1 MPGPTASERA
11 ACLIPKNNEQLT
23 GGNKTTREGSHK
35 ATIPQVLYF
44 TNIITEITG
53 NFIVGVSKEAKFQV
67 MTVSGNKRV

>member
-1 MPGPTASERA
+1 MV
-11 ACLIPKNNEQLT
+11 LIKQHRT
-23 GGNKTTREGSHK
+23 

-67 MTVSGNKRV
+67 MTVSGNKRVWWRLQCVKSIKQDYFNGPGPDHS